1 MSKIRVAICDDMP
14 QILRHFKKI
23 IQAAGDMEVV
33 AEAETGK
40 EMVAL
45 ADKLQPDIIL
55 MDIQMES
62 EDAGIL
68 ATNKILSEHPDIK
81 VIILT
86 VHKED
91 DLIFRAYGAGAIDYI
106 IKTEESDEIVK
117 SIRTVYNN
125 DVFIRPGIAKKI
137 LNQFSV
143 MHKRQESVMYTIAV
157 IMSLTNSELEVL
169 KLLLSGMSRKELADQ
184 RNVEY
189 VTINTQ
195 IRNIMKK
202 LGYSSTKEMIASMKA
217 MKIFDIIKF

>member
-1 MSKIRVAICDDMP
+1 MNKIRVAICDDMP

-106 IKTEESDEIVK
+106 IKTEESNEIVK

>member
-106 IKTEESDEIVK
+106 IKTEESNEIVK
-117 SIRTVYNN
+117 SIRTIYNN

>member
-106 IKTEESDEIVK
+106 IKTEESNEIVK

>member
-14 QILRHFKKI
+14 QILRHFKKV
-23 IQAAGDMEVV
+23 IQAAEDMEVV
-33 AEAETGK
+33 ATAESGK
-40 EMVAL
+40 EMLGLVEQA
-45 ADKLQPDIIL
+45 KPDIIL

-62 EDAGIL
+62 EDAGIA
-68 ATNKILSEHPDIK
+68 ATNKILSEHPEIK
-81 VIILT
+81 IIMLT

-106 IKTEESDEIVK
+106 IKTEESEDIVK

-125 DVFIRPGIAKKI
+125 DIFIRPGIAKKI

-169 KLLLSGMSRKELADQ
+169 KLLLSGMSRKELAEQ

>member
-81 VIILT
+81 VIMLT

-106 IKTEESDEIVK
+106 IKTEESNEIVK

-125 DVFIRPGIAKKI
+125 DVFIRPVIAKKI

>member
-106 IKTEESDEIVK
+106 IKTEESNEIVK

-137 LNQFSV
+137 LNQFWL
-143 MHKRQESVMYTIAV
+143 I
-157 IMSLTNSELEVL
+157 IL
-169 KLLLSGMSRKELADQ
+169 
-184 RNVEY
+184 
-189 VTINTQ
+189 
-195 IRNIMKK
+195 IRM
-202 LGYSSTKEMIASMKA
+202 
-217 MKIFDIIKF
+217 

>member
-81 VIILT
+81 VIMLT

-106 IKTEESDEIVK
+106 IKTEESNEIVK

>member
-45 ADKLQPDIIL
+45 ADKLKPDIIL
-55 MDIQMES
+55 MDLQMES

-106 IKTEESDEIVK
+106 IKTEESNEIVK